1 MQHLVVGRVA
11 KVDVVHDQVAAQR
24 HVLDLAGCA
33 VRMFPRPHAGV
44 VVGLL
49 VDELKDAVG
58 AGEAHDHGV
67 DLLRD
72 LADLSA
78 ELLGHVEE
86 RHHDGD
92 GQRHARDAQVGH
104 AQRQENA
111 AGQRDQHVEQVAQV
125 HKDGHEDV
133 GVHVGLLRDL
143 EELLVALVKIG
154 LGGRLVAECLDDL
167 LTVHDFLVSQSII

>member
-24 HVLDLAGCA
+24 YVLDLAGCA

-44 VVGLL
+44 VVRLLELPSLGVHLRVDECHVAFVGFGLL
-49 VDELKDAVG
+49 VDELKDTVG

-72 LADLSA
+72 LADLST

-104 AQRQENA
+104 AQR
-111 AGQRDQHVEQVAQV
+111 
-125 HKDGHEDV
+125 
-133 GVHVGLLRDL
+133 
-143 EELLVALVKIG
+143 
-154 LGGRLVAECLDDL
+154 
-167 LTVHDFLVSQSII
+167 

>member
-1 MQHLVVGRVA
+1 MQNLVVGRVA

-24 HVLDLAGCA
+24 YVLDLAGCT
-33 VRMFPRPHAGV
+33 VWVFPCPHAGV
-44 VVGLL
+44 VVGLLELPGIGVDLRVDERHVAFVGLGLL

-58 AGEAHDHGV
+58 AGETHDHGV

-72 LADLSA
+72 LTDLSA

-104 AQRQENA
+104 AQR
-111 AGQRDQHVEQVAQV
+111 
-125 HKDGHEDV
+125 
-133 GVHVGLLRDL
+133 
-143 EELLVALVKIG
+143 
-154 LGGRLVAECLDDL
+154 
-167 LTVHDFLVSQSII
+167 